1 MGSFSGSFSGSGTG
15 VGSEKCR
22 KYFVSCKPLFTY
34 TWFSKDLLRFS
45 AIRAIDLLGRPKVW
59 GAIFRNRWLL
69 KCCFVICRV
78 ILRSWFWLAVYFA
91 DDFLQTCSDLMT

>member
-1 MGSFSGSFSGSGTG
+1 MGSFLGSFSGSGTG

-69 KCCFVICRV
+69 KCCFC
-78 ILRSWFWLAVYFA
+78 
-91 DDFLQTCSDLMT
+91 DLSRDSEIVVLVGCVFRR